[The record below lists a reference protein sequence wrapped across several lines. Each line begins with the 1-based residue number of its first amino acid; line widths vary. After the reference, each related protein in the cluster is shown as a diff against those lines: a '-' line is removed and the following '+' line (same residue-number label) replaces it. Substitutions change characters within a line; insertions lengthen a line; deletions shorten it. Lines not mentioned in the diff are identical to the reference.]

1 MEVYFMTQNELI
13 NLLKD
18 FETRLTDLR
27 RSL

>member
-18 FETRLTDLR
+18 FETRLADLR